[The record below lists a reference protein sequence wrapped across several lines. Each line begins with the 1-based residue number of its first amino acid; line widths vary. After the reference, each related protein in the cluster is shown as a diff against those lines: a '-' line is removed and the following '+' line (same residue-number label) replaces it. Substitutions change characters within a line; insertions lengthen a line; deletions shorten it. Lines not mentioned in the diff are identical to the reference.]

1 MTQVK
6 DLMES
11 GMQSIS
17 PDATLQEAAMKMK
30 EINCGFLPV
39 GTADQPEGIITDRDI
54 VIRAIAGG
62 HNPSTESVRDY
73 MTANVCSVEE
83 TETIE
88 DAANKMHENRISR
101 LVVKDADGKLCG
113 VLTFGRIIREDKDSN
128 ETNNIV
134 NLATGKVA

>member
-1 MTQVK
+1 
-6 DLMES
+6 
-11 GMQSIS
+11 
-17 PDATLQEAAMKMK
+17 
-30 EINCGFLPV
+30 
-39 GTADQPEGIITDRDI
+39 
-54 VIRAIAGG
+54 
-62 HNPSTESVRDY
+62 